1 MPVTLNMPPTKSVNG
16 WNSASAPSTLLQPGS
31 RQAGRIICQNVLCCA
46 AAAPAIEAALR
57 RALTP
62 EFSAVAHAAQSP
74 YDGGDTSGKICRVL
88 AQFDFAKPK
97 TFYDGPVPEFNPKRS
112 ISL

>member
-1 MPVTLNMPPTKSVNG
+1 MPTVNI
-16 WNSASAPSTLLQPGS
+16 GS

-46 AAAPAIEAALR
+46 AAVPAIEAALR

-74 YDGGDTSGKICRVL
+74 YNGGDTSGKICRVL

>member
-1 MPVTLNMPPTKSVNG
+1 M
-16 WNSASAPSTLLQPGS
+16 
-31 RQAGRIICQNVLCCA
+31 
-46 AAAPAIEAALR
+46 
-57 RALTP
+57 TP

-74 YDGGDTSGKICRVL
+74 YNGGDTSGKICRVL

-97 TFYDGPVPEFNPKRS
+97 TFYDGPVPEFNPNRS